1 MDRKTLL
8 SALGLLPLMGVAQR
22 KEEMKIPVDHAIV
35 LPRNTV
41 DVDIVSADGAK
52 RHFRGYNARTISG
65 ATYVANQVSGTTAAA
80 AKWIALSSD
89 GTAPAA
95 GDTTIAGE
103 ITTGGLARV
112 SASFAVTTTPTLLN
126 GTITYTLTAVY
137 TATLGYTNV
146 QKFGLFNSGPA
157 VGPTLLFATQI
168 SPFSGNANDILTITW
183 TVNA

>member
-1 MDRKTLL
+1 
-8 SALGLLPLMGVAQR
+8 
-22 KEEMKIPVDHAIV
+22 MKVPVDHAIT

-41 DVDIVSADGAK
+41 DVEILSPDGSK
-52 RHFRGYNARTISG
+52 RLYRGYNARTISG
-65 ATYVANQVSGTTAAA
+65 ATFVANQVSGTTAAS

-89 GTAPAA
+89 ATAPAA
-95 GDTTIAGE
+95 GDTTIVGE
-103 ITTGGLARV
+103 ITTGGLARA
-112 SASFAVTTTPTLLN
+112 SAAFGITTSPTTLN
-126 GTITYTLTAVY
+126 GTITYTLTATY

-146 QKFGLFNSGPA
+146 QKFGLFNNGPA